1 MEGNERTQRLSRSV
15 QLIQLVQ
22 RWFVP
27 QRRRR
32 ATPVGRDHRRKVI
45 AGVDPNDA
53 QVYQGQVRRVRIEP
67 GAQAPG
73 SFVNR
78 LESQVQQD

>member
-1 MEGNERTQRLSRSV
+1 
-15 QLIQLVQ
+15 
-22 RWFVP
+22 
-27 QRRRR
+27 
-32 ATPVGRDHRRKVI
+32 VI

-53 QVYQGQVRRVRIEP
+53 QVYKGQVRRVRIEP